1 MKFKA
6 AIFDMDGTLLESMHV
21 WQSLAA
27 DFLKKHRISPGDDF
41 AIKTSV
47 PSIRGAVEY
56 MIDTFELPLD
66 AETETAEIYD
76 SMYDFYSSK
85 VQLKPGAEKLLKTL
99 RLSGIKCGLVT
110 ATEPGLAA
118 AALKY
123 TGLAEH
129 FGTRILSG
137 AEHNISKSTPLPFQ
151 MMCKTLQSSPP
162 ETIVF
167 EDAFYAA
174 KCASLAGHPVAA
186 IYDDTEPEQEALAG
200 IADWYC
206 RNWENFPLEIF
217 SCSGKNLT

>member
-1 MKFKA
+1 MNFKA

-21 WQSLAA
+21 WQNLAA
-27 DFLKKHRISPGDDF
+27 DFLKKHRIFPGDDF
-41 AIKTSV
+41 AVKTSV

-56 MIDTFELPLD
+56 MIDTFGLPLD
-66 AETETAEIYD
+66 AESETAEIYEF
-76 SMYDFYSSK
+76 MYDFYSSK
-85 VQLKPGAEKLLKTL
+85 VQLKPGVEKLLGTL
-99 RLSGIKCGLVT
+99 RRSGIKCGLVT

-123 TGLAEH
+123 TGLSEF
-129 FGTRILSG
+129 FGSRILSG

-186 IYDDTEPEQEALAG
+186 IYDDTEPAQDELAG

-206 RNWENFPLEIF
+206 RSWENFPLEIF
-217 SCSGKNLT
+217 SCSDRNLT